1 MGDVKVISL
10 GGSIVAP
17 KEVDTGF
24 VRSFAN
30 VIRRY
35 CGEDTNRK
43 LIFVIGGG
51 GPARAYQ
58 QAYREIVDNP
68 DSGDQDWIGIAATR
82 INAALIHAVFSD
94 LCHQEVVIDPTQV
107 HQFVGTILVAAGW
120 KPGFSTDYDAVL
132 LAERFG
138 AEVVINL
145 SNIAK
150 VYTADPKTDPQA
162 LPLDSISWKE
172 FRKLVGDEWVPGKNS
187 PFDPVASRRAEELG
201 LKVICADGKNLANL
215 DALLRNEA
223 FEGTVIG
230 PH

>member
-24 VRSFAN
+24 IRSFAEG
-30 VIRRY
+30 IRRY
-35 CGEDTNRK
+35 CGEEKDRR

-58 QAYREIVDNP
+58 QAYREIVDDP
-68 DSGDQDWIGIAATR
+68 DSNDQDWIGIAATR
-82 INAALIHAVFSD
+82 INAALIRAVFSD
-94 LCHQEVVIDPTQV
+94 LCHQEVVIDPTEV
-107 HQFVGTILVAAGW
+107 HQFVGTIMVAAGW
-120 KPGFSTDYDAVL
+120 KPGFSTDYDAVI

-162 LPLDSISWKE
+162 TPIDSISWAD

-187 PFDPVASRRAEELG
+187 PFDPVASKRAAELG
-201 LKVICADGKNLANL
+201 LKVICADGKDLKNL
-215 DALLRNEA
+215 DAILREES
-223 FEGTVIG
+223 FVGTVIG
-230 PH
+230 PN